1 MHKACDTWH
10 LLGLREAA
18 ALPRAQVKLVK
29 EGKPYVMFGDG
40 TLASCKPISEP
51 DLAAFMADC
60 VAEPGMVN
68 RVLPIGGARRRRGAR
83 RAAAR
88 AERRCS
94 VEGWLSSWGGGAEA
108 VSAPATWR
116 PGLGGPQR

>member
-1 MHKACDTWH
+1 LTCCM
-10 LLGLREAA
+10 LRLMRRLREAA
-18 ALPRAQVKLVK
+18 VLPRAQVKLVK

-60 VAEPGMVN
+60 VSEPGMVN

-83 RAAAR
+83 H
-88 AERRCS
+88 
-94 VEGWLSSWGGGAEA
+94 
-108 VSAPATWR
+108 ATR
-116 PGLGGPQR
+116 G